1 MIQVALIDEGA
12 IPRDDKNYVK
22 VITFFISVQYT
33 GHVVY
38 TILYVRFNAT
48 CTCIKD
54 GFLLPLS

>member
-48 CTCIKD
+48 CTCTAM
-54 GFLLPLS
+54 